1 MESKPRPSE
10 IRALFLTREYPP
22 EVYGGAGVHVDYLT
36 RELARLI
43 PVEVRTFGDQRIQD
57 GNLVVC
63 GHPLAQAGLADTPE
77 KFRMALQALRVCTS
91 FAAEPVQADVVHCHT
106 WYAHFG
112 GLLTKILYGI
122 SLVITAH
129 SLEPLRPWKREQLGR
144 GADLAAWIERTAL
157 EAADAVV
164 AVSQEMRS
172 DILRLFG
179 LAPERVHVIHN
190 GVDTEEYR
198 RTTSRARL
206 DPYGI
211 DPARP
216 YVLFVGR
223 ISRQKGILHLLGA
236 VPHLTPRTQVV
247 LCASSP
253 DSTEIAREVE
263 DAVARAQAS
272 RSGVIWIR
280 EMVDRR
286 TAIELYSHAAVFCC
300 PSVYEPFGIINLE
313 AMACETPVVASAVG
327 GIPEVVVDGETGF
340 LVPLTHKA
348 EAPFE
353 PADPAGFARGLARGV
368 NALLADEG
376 LRRRMGRNG
385 RRRVEERFSWRSI
398 AEATLALYRTVLRTA
413 APAPRG
419 GGV

>member
-1 MESKPRPSE
+1 
-10 IRALFLTREYPP
+10 LTREYPP
-22 EVYGGAGVHVDYLT
+22 DVYGGAGVHVDYLT

-43 PVEVRTFGDQRIQD
+43 PVEVRTFGDQRAQD

-63 GHPLAQAGLADTPE
+63 GHPLAQAGLGDSPE

-91 FAAEPVQADVVHCHT
+91 FAAQPVHADVVHCHT

-112 GLLTKILYGI
+112 GLLTKLLYGI
-122 SLVITAH
+122 PLLITAH

-144 GADLAAWIERTAL
+144 GADLAAWVERTAM

-164 AVSQEMRS
+164 AVSQEMRA
-172 DILRLFG
+172 DILRLFS

-198 RTTSRARL
+198 RATSRARL

-211 DPARP
+211 DPGRP

-223 ISRQKGILHLLGA
+223 ISRQKGILHLLAA
-236 VPHLTPRTQVV
+236 VPHLPPDTQVV

-253 DSTEIAREVE
+253 DTAEIAQEME
-263 DAVARAQAS
+263 TAVRRAQAG

-300 PSVYEPFGIINLE
+300 PSIYEPFGIINLE

-327 GIPEVVVDGETGF
+327 GIPEVVVHEETGF
-340 LVPLTHKA
+340 LVPLTQRAGGH
-348 EAPFE
+348 FQ
-353 PADPAGFARGLARGV
+353 PADPAEFARGLAHGI
-368 NALLADEG
+368 NALLADEA
-376 LRRRMGRNG
+376 LRRRMGQKG

-398 AEATLALYRTVLRTA
+398 AETTLMLYRSVLQA
-413 APAPRG
+413 GASAPHTG
-419 GGV
+419 GA